1 MNTPPSA
8 TGASRRS
15 AGLQP
20 PAGALG
26 AALLAGMIASAQ
38 VAAQAWPAK
47 PIRMIVP
54 WPGGGSNDAAAR
66 PVAQK
71 MSEALGVPIVVENRA
86 GAAGTI
92 GAEVVARAPGDGYTV
107 MVHSATRVSNAST
120 YKTLSYRTF
129 EDFTPIGFVSG
140 QPWVLVAHP
149 SLPVKTARD
158 FIALARSQPGKL
170 SYGSSGNGS
179 SPHFGME
186 AFASAAKIRLMHVP
200 YRGGPQSMASLL
212 GGETVAST
220 ATLPNA
226 IGQVKG
232 GKLRALG
239 VSTLVRQPTMPDV
252 PPLAESAGLS
262 GFEMNPWIAMLGPA
276 NMPRPV
282 VDRLAAE
289 LMRAVKDPEVRRSLE
304 SQGLAPW
311 AGGPEELSAR
321 MRKDFERYAAL
332 VKAIGL
338 QAQ

>member
-1 MNTPPSA
+1 MRQHGPS
-8 TGASRRS
+8 TVTRR
-15 AGLQP
+15 ARAFAVTL
-20 PAGALG
+20 AG
-26 AALLAGMIASAQ
+26 AALAPLLLGSPPA
-38 VAAQAWPAK
+38 AAQAWPSK
-47 PIRMIVP
+47 PIRVIVP

-66 PVAQK
+66 PVVQK
-71 MSEALGVPIVVENRA
+71 MSEILGVPFVVENRA

-92 GAEVVARAPGDGYTV
+92 GAEVVARAPADGYTV
-107 MVHSATRVSNAST
+107 MVHSATHVSNPST

-140 QPWVLVAHP
+140 QPWVLVVHP

-158 FIALARSQPGKL
+158 FIALARTQPGKI

-186 AFASAAKIRLMHVP
+186 AFATAAKIRLLHVP

-212 GGETVAST
+212 GGETFAST

-226 IGQVKG
+226 IGVIKSG
-232 GKLRALG
+232 RLKALG
-239 VSTLVRQPTMPDV
+239 VSTLTRQSTMPDV
-252 PPLAESAGLS
+252 PPLAESAGMP

-276 NMPRPV
+276 NLPRPV
-282 VDRLAAE
+282 VDRLSTE
-289 LMRAVKDPEVRRSLE
+289 LMKAVKDPDVRRSLE
-304 SQGLAPW
+304 SQGLDPW
-311 AGGPEELSAR
+311 IGGPDELAAR

-338 QAQ
+338 QGQ